1 MRKFILVT
9 LLCVFNVCAAWP
21 PEGGITEEDEQ
32 TVQRL
37 LNWFYEG
44 ESGLPEDID
53 NPEEKL
59 KKYADMG
66 HPALAL
72 YYGEHIF
79 YQQEKMPDL
88 KEASQYVFQS
98 AKEGHSDAIFL
109 IESVL
114 NKSYSERLVG
124 EFEKKWP
131 IYHSETI
138 LMLRNKSNT
147 VPAGKI
153 ASALLT
159 MTQKQEEQEAEMTP
173 LSLQKTLYF
182 AQACWLQ
189 ARGQLLFSKK
199 ERFEAWAH
207 GPVIWSVYKDYKHHE
222 RNPIKIREA
231 DYLSFEEENPDL
243 HHFLACV
250 WKVTQKYKASDLV
263 EITHLKGSPWK
274 LVYEE
279 GENNEIPLYWMMR
292 DKAGIIQEIKQ
303 EFMGGELAPKKAK
316 E

>member
-9 LLCVFNVCAAWP
+9 LLCVFNVCAVWP

-32 TVQRL
+32 TVQTL
-37 LNWFYEG
+37 LNWFSEG
-44 ESGLPEDID
+44 ELGLPGDID
-53 NPEEKL
+53 NPEGNL

-72 YYGEHIF
+72 YHGEYIF
-79 YQQEKMPDL
+79 YQKENPDL
-88 KEASQYVFQS
+88 KEASKYVFQS
-98 AKEGHSDAIFL
+98 AKEGHPDAVSL

-114 NKSYSERLVG
+114 DKPYNEGLKE

-131 IYHSETI
+131 VYYSETI
-138 LMLRNKSNT
+138 LMLANGSNI
-147 VPAGKI
+147 VPVDKI
-153 ASALLT
+153 ALALLT

-189 ARGQLLFSKK
+189 AREQPLFLE
-199 ERFEAWAH
+199 ERFEAWSY
-207 GPVIWSVYKDYKHHE
+207 GPVIRSVYQDYKHHKS
-222 RNPIKIREA
+222 NPIKIREA
-231 DYLSFEEENPDL
+231 DYFSFEEENPDL
-243 HHFLACV
+243 HHFLSCV
-250 WKVTQKYKASDLV
+250 WTITQRYSAFWLTQ
-263 EITHLKGSPWK
+263 ITHLKGAPWE

-279 GENNEIPLYWMMR
+279 DENNEIPLYWMMR
-292 DKAGIIQEIKQ
+292 DKAGIIQEIKR